1 MHRDLGRLE
10 GRMAAVEAQ
19 VGVMGG
25 KVDEMHRAMM
35 QAAGGWR
42 VLLAVGTVAAAIG
55 AGLTKLMG
63 IILR

>member
-10 GRMAAVEAQ
+10 GRMAAVETQ
-19 VGVMGG
+19 MSVMGT

-55 AGLTKLMG
+55 AGLTKLLG
-63 IILR
+63 VLWR